1 MEVTEHQIIENCG
14 KKVDIVIEK
23 CYYHLNMNLVVFHV
37 DIFNKTK
44 KELSKI
50 QRKRINFIN
59 RLKYAEHKI
68 FCI

>member
-14 KKVDIVIEK
+14 KKVDIVIEN

-37 DIFNKTK
+37 DKFNKTK
-44 KELSKI
+44 KELPKI